1 MQYTYH
7 AAKSSS
13 DSPNPP
19 EKMLPFLRNTNLSAE
34 DYDKLQTRLYV
45 ESVDLTEKF
54 GNIINTLFQSLK
66 EREIPIMDIIGVLKA
81 FGTFTPLYKGE
92 NKPLL
97 REELSSLNPDN
108 ADINEIKLVF
118 LDYCSFF
125 NFRLL
130 AHLVKALGTPSD
142 SKQLAQYEKEFN
154 EYAKRRV
161 FECPPAIGKPT
172 NISHANMIIKLDD
185 SYKECTLN
193 QIKLLEGRFC
203 TILNITDLKLCHTK
217 PGCLQLVFQ
226 LPWFV
231 QEQVFPLSKEQ
242 EEKLVELGVLIFT
255 CGEYSFRPI
264 VRWLFQSILSFI
276 ICTCTYFHFQLVS
289 NPSGT
294 GGYQKKNTIP

>member
-1 MQYTYH
+1 MQYPYH

-19 EKMLPFLRNTNLSAE
+19 QKRLPFLQNPNLSAE
-34 DYDKLQTRLYV
+34 DYEKLQTRLYK
-45 ESVDLTEKF
+45 ESVTLTEKF
-54 GNIINTLFQSLK
+54 GDIINTLFQSLK
-66 EREIPIMDIIGVLKA
+66 ERKVPVMDIIGVLKA
-81 FGTFTPLYKGE
+81 FGAFTPLYKGE
-92 NKPLL
+92 NKSLL
-97 REELSSLNPDN
+97 REELSSLKPDK
-108 ADINEIKLVF
+108 ADILDKIKLVF

-142 SKQLAQYEKEFN
+142 SKQLAQYEKEFD

-172 NISHANMIIKLDD
+172 NISHANIIIKLDD

-193 QIKLLEGRFC
+193 QIKLVEGYFC
-203 TILNITDLKLCHTK
+203 TILNITDLKLCHIK

-242 EEKLVELGVLIFT
+242 EEKLVKLRVLIFT

-264 VRWLFQSILSFI
+264 VRWPFQSILSF
-276 ICTCTYFHFQLVS
+276 TYVHVLISIS
-289 NPSGT
+289 N
-294 GGYQKKNTIP
+294 